1 VTHGGLES
9 QPIRTARREA
19 LVPQP
24 CPTAVAATGIS
35 QHRQL
40 RRCRVGCSSLL
51 FPPASNGVDGKTRA
65 RRPTCQRRPHR
76 GCSGRRRCHRAQLT
90 PGCRPG
96 IMEVDRD
103 RLKAPGVPSRLE
115 VTDEFLLF
123 QWRTWAPVSTTALVQ
138 GVVCD
143 PRRSLEPGWRRRLRR
158 SKRIGSS
165 SPPGSIRIIR
175 SGRASAIARST
186 GRAGC
191 LHDAAALGEVSGV

>member
-65 RRPTCQRRPHR
+65 CRPTCQRRPHR

-90 PGCRPG
+90 QAVARESWMLTAIGSRHQERPAGLKSPMSSFFFNGARGRRYRRPRWCRESCAIRAG
-96 IMEVDRD
+96 R
-103 RLKAPGVPSRLE
+103 
-115 VTDEFLLF
+115 
-123 QWRTWAPVSTTALVQ
+123 W
-138 GVVCD
+138 
-143 PRRSLEPGWRRRLRR
+143 SLDGAAGLRR